1 LAAGKADNK
10 RVTKTEE
17 ASFSIPIPVIV
28 GAIIVILG
36 FAAWTGYNYWA
47 AKHPPAAPVLT
58 AEAKQYVHNLQ
69 LSEVGMKAAES
80 YMKQQV
86 VEITGKITNNGDR
99 TVNVVEINCVFYDA
113 YGQLV
118 LRERVSVVGRR
129 TGPLAPGQTKNFRLA
144 FDTIPES
151 WNQALPQL
159 VIAQIVFG

>member
-1 LAAGKADNK
+1 LAAGKADAK
-10 RVTKTEE
+10 RGTKTEE
-17 ASFSIPIPVIV
+17 ASFSIPIPVVV

-36 FAAWTGYNYWA
+36 FGGWTGYNYWA

-69 LSEVGMKAAES
+69 LSEVEMKAAES

-86 VEITGKITNNGDR
+86 VEITGKVTNNGTR
-99 TVNVVEINCVFYDA
+99 TVDVVEINCVFYDA

-118 LRERVSVVGRR
+118 LRERVPIIGRR

-144 FDTIPES
+144 FDTIPGS

>member
-1 LAAGKADNK
+1 MAADKANDK
-10 RVTKTEE
+10 PGTKTEDT
-17 ASFSIPIPVIV
+17 SFSIPIPLVV
-28 GAIIVILG
+28 GTIIVILG

-47 AKHPPAAPVLT
+47 AKHPPAPPVLT
-58 AEAKQYVHNLQ
+58 AEAKQYVRNLQ
-69 LSEVGMKAAES
+69 LSEVGMKATES

-99 TVNVVEINCVFYDA
+99 TLNVVEINCVFYDA

-129 TGPLAPGQTKNFRLA
+129 TGPLAPGQTKSFRLA

>member
-1 LAAGKADNK
+1 MAAGK
-10 RVTKTEE
+10 RVTKTAET
-17 ASFSIPIPVIV
+17 SFSIPIPVIV
-28 GAIIVILG
+28 GAIVVILG
-36 FAAWTGYNYWA
+36 FSAWTGYNYWA
-47 AKHPPAAPVLT
+47 AKHPPTPLVLT

-69 LSEVGMKAAES
+69 LSEVDMKAAES

-86 VEITGKITNNGDR
+86 VEITGKITNNGPR
-99 TVNVVEINCVFYDA
+99 SVNVVEINCVFYDA

-118 LRERVSVVGRR
+118 LRERVPIIGRR